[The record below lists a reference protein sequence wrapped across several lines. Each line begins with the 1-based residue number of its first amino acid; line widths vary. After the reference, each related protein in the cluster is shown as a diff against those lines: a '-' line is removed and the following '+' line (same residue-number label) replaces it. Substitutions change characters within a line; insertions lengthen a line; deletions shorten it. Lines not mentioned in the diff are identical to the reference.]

1 MSITF
6 PGESAEYRVARD
18 ELLEQEVELRRAME
32 RVAATRRALPP
43 AGVVPCDERRS
54 QQRRDPEGTEAGRHP
69 QVRRACQR
77 PQVRVVDEG
86 SEPAASV
93 DDRQGRGR
101 SADRI
106 GDRGGQLHLGGGTEA
121 EVRGRLTTFSA
132 STRSITPVWLPSCA
146 SFHRHHKTVRSGRSR
161 PSAAHLVF
169 GATLGWLL
177 GLGSDRLIP
186 TIGYAKARHLIGR
199 RGHRPEHLPPPPCA
213 GPRRS
218 RSVARRTCRPR
229 TSR

>member
-106 GDRGGQLHLGGGTEA
+106 GDRGCQLHLGGGTEP
-121 EVRGRLTTFSA
+121 EVRARLTTFSA
-132 STRSITPVWLPSCA
+132 SARSIYADLAPKLRLIPPPSQDCP
-146 SFHRHHKTVRSGRSR
+146 GRQITTC
-161 PSAAHLVF
+161 AAHLVF
-169 GATLGWLL
+169 GATPGWLL